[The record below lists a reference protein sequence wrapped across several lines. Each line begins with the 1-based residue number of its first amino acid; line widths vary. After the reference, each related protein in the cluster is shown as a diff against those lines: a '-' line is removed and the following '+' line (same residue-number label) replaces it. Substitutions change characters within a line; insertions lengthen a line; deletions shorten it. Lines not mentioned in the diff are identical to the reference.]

1 VHDVS
6 VPGGGGVEPAA
17 ARTPGSRSPV

>member
-6 VPGGGGVEPAA
+6 VPGGGAVEPDA
-17 ARTPGSRSPV
+17 ARTPESPAPA